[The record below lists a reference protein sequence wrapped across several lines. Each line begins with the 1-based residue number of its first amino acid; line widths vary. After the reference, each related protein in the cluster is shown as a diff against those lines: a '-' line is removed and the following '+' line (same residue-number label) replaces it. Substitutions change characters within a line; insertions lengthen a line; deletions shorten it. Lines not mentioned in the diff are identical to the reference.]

1 MELTVSSVIVMK
13 TRLLPNGSMLYV
25 DVNGVMQSHVLAP
38 GVLLH
43 VRQGMMS
50 ADFAKVV
57 AEECDRQIADAK
69 RLVLMVD
76 GLETTMHTS
85 EFRETMTT
93 WFKQHQHAVVHML
106 SRSPLI
112 KMSLMA
118 ANMQIGAER
127 ALTYYDVDTW
137 EAIGRTAVRT
147 FRRRPLELP
156 PDFEKIRSE

>member
-1 MELTVSSVIVMK
+1 MK
-13 TRLLPNGSMLYV
+13 SRLLPNGSVLYF
-25 DVNGVMQSHVLAP
+25 DAKGVMQSHVLAS

-57 AEECDRQIADAK
+57 AEECDRQIAEAK

-93 WFKQHQHAVVHML
+93 WFKQHQHAIVHML
-106 SRSPLI
+106 SRSPMI

-118 ANMQIGAER
+118 ANMQIGADR
-127 ALTYYDVDTW
+127 ALTYYDIDAW
-137 EAIGRTAVRT
+137 EAIGRSVVRN

-156 PDFEKIRSE
+156 ADFAKIREE

>member
-1 MELTVSSVIVMK
+1 MH
-13 TRLLPNGSMLYV
+13 TRLLPGGSVLYF
-25 DVNGVMQSHVLAP
+25 DAKGVMQSHVLAP

-50 ADFAKVV
+50 ADFATVV
-57 AEECDRQIADAK
+57 AAECDRQIADAK

-106 SRSPLI
+106 SRSPMI

-118 ANMQIGAER
+118 ANMQIGADR
-127 ALTYYDVDTW
+127 ALMYQDVAEW
-137 EAIGRTAVRT
+137 EAVGRAAVQT
-147 FRRRPLELP
+147 FHRRPLELP
-156 PDFEKIRSE
+156 ADFERIREE